1 MTNLMMRVELF
12 LNYCLTT
19 VVTHILFANGGDR
32 TRNVPKKTYGDYPNV
47 SFVYGVG
54 GKTKKN
60 SSSWIL
66 EEWKPQTVLTGDGTE
81 F

>member
-1 MTNLMMRVELF
+1 MCEET
-12 LNYCLTT
+12 
-19 VVTHILFANGGDR
+19 
-32 TRNVPKKTYGDYPNV
+32 TYGDYPNV

-60 SSSWIL
+60 RSWIL
-66 EEWKPQTVLTGDGTE
+66 EEWKTPNIPIGDGTE